1 MYNNHNIPLSYYLN
15 KYKNLNSLEYN
26 YNKNIKVAFLTSNTS
41 NGLKETM
48 SVLCFENNIKSDI
61 YLTPYAQYN
70 QEILNNNSTLYS
82 EKYDLIFFSIDVR
95 NLLGDFIYNPYAL
108 TDENRI
114 EFYNSLESSLTTIF
128 ANLLQ
133 KTDCYIIVQNFNTIF
148 NTSYGILE
156 NDQEFGLYNII
167 NKLNFWLIEYTKKN
181 KKVIIFDY
189 NNFISN
195 LGKENAF
202 DEKLYHLGDIIL
214 KPNLIPRLSNE
225 YLRYIKAFLGLQK
238 KCIVLDLDNTL
249 WGGIIGESDINQIS
263 LSPFNDGKPF
273 YNFQNLLYSYYKRG
287 VILAINSKNNYKD
300 AINVIQNHP
309 HMILKENY
317 FTSIKINWNNKVDN
331 IIEIAKD
338 INIGLDSIVFIDDD
352 DLNCEMVGKLLPEVE
367 VVHLPKDPTRYLNT
381 LINRNLFDTFTITK
395 EDLNKGEMYEAE
407 NQRKKLNL
415 SYSDINEYLLN
426 LNIEVDIYK
435 NYVNHLKRIS
445 QLTLKTNQFNT
456 TTLRFNE
463 LQIEEK
469 LNNSKNL
476 IYSVNV
482 KDKFG
487 DSGITGVAILNTKD
501 NKWMI
506 ENFLLSCRVLGRNI
520 ENVILEFIINEAKNN
535 DINYI
540 EAHFIPSNKNMIA
553 ASIFQNNNFRLIS
566 KENNLEVWYLDINT
580 FNRKKTNIK
589 INNIC

>member
-1 MYNNHNIPLSYYLN
+1 MYNNDNIPLSYYLN
-15 KYKNLNSLEYN
+15 KYKNFNSLEYN
-26 YNKNIKVAFLTSNTS
+26 YKKNIKVAFLTSNTS
-41 NGLKETM
+41 NGIKETM

-61 YLTPYAQYN
+61 YLSPYAQYN
-70 QEILNNNSTLYS
+70 QEILNKNSSLYT
-82 EKYDLIFFSIDVR
+82 EKFDLIFFSIEIR
-95 NLLGDFIYNPYAL
+95 SLLGDFIYNPYAL
-108 TDENRI
+108 SDENRI
-114 EFYNSLESSLTTIF
+114 DFYNSLVNSLSNLFT
-128 ANLLQ
+128 NLLQ

-167 NKLNFWLIEYTKKN
+167 NKLNFWLFEFSKKN
-181 KKVIIFDY
+181 KKIIIFDY

-195 LGKENAF
+195 IGKENAF

-225 YLRYIKAFLGLQK
+225 YFRYIKAFLGLQK

-287 VILAINSKNNYKD
+287 IILAINSKNNYKD

-317 FTSIKINWNNKVDN
+317 FTSIKINWDNKVDN

-367 VVHLPKDPTRYLNT
+367 VIHLPKDPTRYLNT
-381 LINRNLFDTFTITK
+381 LINRNLFDTFTITN

-407 NQRKKLNL
+407 NQRKKLN
-415 SYSDINEYLLN
+415 STYSDINEYLLN
-426 LNIEVDIYK
+426 LNIEIDIHT
-435 NYVNHLKRIS
+435 NYLNHLKRIS

-469 LNNSKNL
+469 LYNSNNL

-487 DSGITGVAILNTKD
+487 DSGITGVVILNTKD
-501 NKWMI
+501 NKWII

-520 ENVILEFIINEAKNN
+520 ENAILDFLINEAKNN
-535 DINYI
+535 NIEYI

-553 ASIFQNNNFRLIS
+553 ASIFQNNNFTLIS
-566 KENNLEVWYLDINT
+566 KETNFEVWYLDINT

>member
-1 MYNNHNIPLSYYLN
+1 MYNNDNIPLSYYLN
-15 KYKNLNSLEYN
+15 KYKNFNSLEFN
-26 YNKNIKVAFLTSNTS
+26 YKKNIKVAFLTSNTS
-41 NGLKETM
+41 NGIKETM

-61 YLTPYAQYN
+61 YLSPYAQYN
-70 QEILNNNSTLYS
+70 QEILNKNSSLYT
-82 EKYDLIFFSIDVR
+82 EKFDLIFFSIEIR
-95 NLLGDFIYNPYAL
+95 SLLGDFIYNPYAL
-108 TDENRI
+108 SDENRI
-114 EFYNSLESSLTTIF
+114 DFYNSLVNSLSNLFT
-128 ANLLQ
+128 NLLQ

-167 NKLNFWLIEYTKKN
+167 NKLNFWLFEFSKKN
-181 KKVIIFDY
+181 KKIIIFDY

-195 LGKENAF
+195 IGKENAF

-225 YLRYIKAFLGLQK
+225 YFRYIKAFLGLQK

-287 VILAINSKNNYKD
+287 IILAINSKNNYKD

-317 FTSIKINWNNKVDN
+317 FTSIKINWDNKVDN

-367 VVHLPKDPTRYLNT
+367 VIHLPKDPTRYLNT
-381 LINRNLFDTFTITK
+381 LINRNLFDTFTITN
-395 EDLNKGEMYEAE
+395 EDLNKGKMYEAE
-407 NQRKKLNL
+407 NQRKKLN
-415 SYSDINEYLLN
+415 STYSDINEYLLN
-426 LNIEVDIYK
+426 LNIEIDIHT
-435 NYVNHLKRIS
+435 NYLNHLKRIS

-469 LNNSKNL
+469 LYNSNNL

-487 DSGITGVAILNTKD
+487 DSGITGVVILNTKD
-501 NKWMI
+501 NKWII

-520 ENVILEFIINEAKNN
+520 ENAILDFLINEAKNN
-535 DINYI
+535 NIEYI

-553 ASIFQNNNFRLIS
+553 ASIFQNNNFTLIS
-566 KENNLEVWYLDINT
+566 KETNLEVWYLDINT

>member
-1 MYNNHNIPLSYYLN
+1 
-15 KYKNLNSLEYN
+15 
-26 YNKNIKVAFLTSNTS
+26 
-41 NGLKETM
+41 
-48 SVLCFENNIKSDI
+48 
-61 YLTPYAQYN
+61 
-70 QEILNNNSTLYS
+70 
-82 EKYDLIFFSIDVR
+82 
-95 NLLGDFIYNPYAL
+95 
-108 TDENRI
+108 
-114 EFYNSLESSLTTIF
+114 
-128 ANLLQ
+128 
-133 KTDCYIIVQNFNTIF
+133 
-148 NTSYGILE
+148 
-156 NDQEFGLYNII
+156 
-167 NKLNFWLIEYTKKN
+167 
-181 KKVIIFDY
+181 
-189 NNFISN
+189 
-195 LGKENAF
+195 
-202 DEKLYHLGDIIL
+202 
-214 KPNLIPRLSNE
+214 
-225 YLRYIKAFLGLQK
+225 
-238 KCIVLDLDNTL
+238 
-249 WGGIIGESDINQIS
+249 
-263 LSPFNDGKPF
+263 
-273 YNFQNLLYSYYKRG
+273 
-287 VILAINSKNNYKD
+287 
-300 AINVIQNHP
+300 
-309 HMILKENY
+309 
-317 FTSIKINWNNKVDN
+317 
-331 IIEIAKD
+331 
-338 INIGLDSIVFIDDD
+338 
-352 DLNCEMVGKLLPEVE
+352 
-367 VVHLPKDPTRYLNT
+367 
-381 LINRNLFDTFTITK
+381 
-395 EDLNKGEMYEAE
+395 MYEAE

-520 ENVILEFIINEAKNN
+520 ENVILEFIINEAKKN

-553 ASIFQNNNFRLIS
+553 ASIFQNNNFTLIS

>member
-1 MYNNHNIPLSYYLN
+1 MYNNDNIPLSYYFN

-70 QEILNNNSTLYS
+70 QEILNNNSTLYT
-82 EKYDLIFFSIDVR
+82 EKYDLIFFSIDIR

-108 TDENRI
+108 TEENRI
-114 EFYNSLESSLTTIF
+114 EFYNSLEGSLATLF

-263 LSPFNDGKPF
+263 LSPFNEGKPF

-426 LNIEVDIYK
+426 LNIEVDIYT
-435 NYVNHLKRIS
+435 NYIYHLKRIS

-553 ASIFQNNNFRLIS
+553 ASIFQNNNFTLIS

>member
-1 MYNNHNIPLSYYLN
+1 MYNNDNIPLSYYLN

-114 EFYNSLESSLTTIF
+114 EFYNSLESSLTTLF

-426 LNIEVDIYK
+426 LNIELDIYK

-553 ASIFQNNNFRLIS
+553 ASIFQNNNFTLIS

>member
-1 MYNNHNIPLSYYLN
+1 MYNNDNIPLSYYFN

-26 YNKNIKVAFLTSNTS
+26 YKRNIKIAFLTSNTS
-41 NGLKETM
+41 NGIKETM
-48 SVLCFENNIKSDI
+48 SVLCFENNIKSEI
-61 YLTPYAQYN
+61 YLSPYAQYN
-70 QEILNNNSTLYS
+70 QEILNKNSSLYT
-82 EKYDLIFFSIDVR
+82 EKFDLIFFSIEIR

-108 TDENRI
+108 SEEKRN
-114 EFYNSLESSLTTIF
+114 EFYNSLVNTLSNLFS
-128 ANLLQ
+128 NLLQ

-167 NKLNFWLIEYTKKN
+167 NKLNAWLVEFSKNN
-181 KKVIIFDY
+181 KKIIIFDY

-225 YLRYIKAFLGLQK
+225 YFRYIKAFLGLQK

-287 VILAINSKNNYKD
+287 IILAINSKNNYKD

-317 FTSIKINWNNKVDN
+317 FTAIKINWDNKVDN

-367 VVHLPKDPTRYLNT
+367 VIHLPKDPTRYLNT
-381 LINRNLFDTFTITK
+381 LINRNLFDTFTITN
-395 EDLNKGEMYEAE
+395 EDLNKGEIYEAE
-407 NQRKKLNL
+407 NQRKKLN
-415 SYSDINEYLLN
+415 STYSDINEYLLN
-426 LNIEVDIYK
+426 LNIEIDIHR
-435 NYVNHLKRIS
+435 NYINHLKRIS

-469 LNNSKNL
+469 LYNSNNL

-487 DSGITGVAILNTKD
+487 DSGITGVVILNTKD
-501 NKWMI
+501 NKWII

-520 ENVILEFIINEAKNN
+520 ENAILDFLINEAKNN
-535 DINYI
+535 NIEYI

-553 ASIFQNNNFRLIS
+553 ASIFQNNNFTLIS
-566 KENNLEVWYLDINT
+566 KETNFEVWYLDINT

>member
-1 MYNNHNIPLSYYLN
+1 MYNNDNIPLSYYLN

-26 YNKNIKVAFLTSNTS
+26 YNKNVKVAFLTSNTS

-95 NLLGDFIYNPYAL
+95 NLLGDFIYNTYAL

-114 EFYNSLESSLTTIF
+114 EFYNSLESSLTTLF

-520 ENVILEFIINEAKNN
+520 ENVILEFIINEAKKN

-553 ASIFQNNNFRLIS
+553 ASIFQNNNFTLIS

>member
-1 MYNNHNIPLSYYLN
+1 MYNNDNIPLSYYLN

-26 YNKNIKVAFLTSNTS
+26 YNKNVKVAFLTSNTS

-114 EFYNSLESSLTTIF
+114 EFYNSLESSLTTLF

-520 ENVILEFIINEAKNN
+520 ENVILEFIINEAKKN

-553 ASIFQNNNFRLIS
+553 ASIFQNNNFTLIS

>member
-1 MYNNHNIPLSYYLN
+1 MYNNDNIPLSYYLN

-26 YNKNIKVAFLTSNTS
+26 YNKNVKVAFLTSNTS

-114 EFYNSLESSLTTIF
+114 EFYNSLESSLTTLF

-367 VVHLPKDPTRYLNT
+367 VIHLPKDPTRYLNT

-553 ASIFQNNNFRLIS
+553 ASIFQNNNFTLIS

>member
-1 MYNNHNIPLSYYLN
+1 MYNNDNIPLSYYLN

-26 YNKNIKVAFLTSNTS
+26 YNKNVKVAFLTSNTS

-114 EFYNSLESSLTTIF
+114 EFYNSLESSLTTLF

-520 ENVILEFIINEAKNN
+520 ENVILEFIINEAKKN

-553 ASIFQNNNFRLIS
+553 ASIFQNNNFTLIS
-566 KENNLEVWYLDINT
+566 KENNLEVWYLDINI

>member
-1 MYNNHNIPLSYYLN
+1 
-15 KYKNLNSLEYN
+15 
-26 YNKNIKVAFLTSNTS
+26 
-41 NGLKETM
+41 M

-114 EFYNSLESSLTTIF
+114 EFYNSLESSLTTLF

-553 ASIFQNNNFRLIS
+553 ASIFQNNNFTLIS

>member
-1 MYNNHNIPLSYYLN
+1 M
-15 KYKNLNSLEYN
+15 
-26 YNKNIKVAFLTSNTS
+26 
-41 NGLKETM
+41 
-48 SVLCFENNIKSDI
+48 
-61 YLTPYAQYN
+61 
-70 QEILNNNSTLYS
+70 
-82 EKYDLIFFSIDVR
+82 
-95 NLLGDFIYNPYAL
+95 
-108 TDENRI
+108 
-114 EFYNSLESSLTTIF
+114 
-128 ANLLQ
+128 
-133 KTDCYIIVQNFNTIF
+133 
-148 NTSYGILE
+148 E

-426 LNIEVDIYK
+426 LNIELDIYK

-553 ASIFQNNNFRLIS
+553 ASIFQNNNFTLIS
-566 KENNLEVWYLDINT
+566 KENNL
-580 FNRKKTNIK
+580 
-589 INNIC
+589 